1 MNDNKFNGRVNIL
14 EQPNRL
20 TLGIYDKIPSKSTSY
35 TDAMEGVY
43 YNTILSDTYFSSD
56 NQEIIQNGI
65 RNGVYNMSKGKFVVG
80 IQDYDTL
87 KVIMRSMFLQHSE
100 NSPKDIK
107 GQIER
112 LNKKVLDYVIPSVYG
127 EALGYLNYVK
137 DVSTLREPMSYPVL
151 SRLNDKQLQENR
163 WFE

>member
-112 LNKKVLDYVIPSVYG
+112 LNNYVLDYSIKNVYN
-127 EALGYLNYVK
+127 EAVGYLNYVK
-137 DVSTLREPMSYPVL
+137 DVSTLAVPISHPIEA
-151 SRLNDKQLQENR
+151 RLFDKQLEPNA
-163 WFE
+163 FMH